1 MQPSGWLRGP
11 GWLCAARGLVVLRH
25 MTIHK
30 LNAEA
35 APKAR
40 PPLDIGVV
48 VSHREHH
55 LPNTI
60 LHARIAREMSCA
72 PARYPIHRLVR
83 CAVRSK
89 LEPLFD
95 DIAMKAGAE
104 AHRLESGWVL
114 LDGAG
119 LFASVWGAWKAG
131 YSSFVANVWAES
143 PARAQALH
151 DTMLQII
158 GDRRVLEPMFI
169 INWQF
174 STGEGLDS
182 ASFEEIADAPP
193 LDELY
198 PMLGE
203 SVSSFIDRY
212 LDASETVLVLQ
223 GPPGTGKTRL
233 VRAVLAALSAR
244 KGESAEVMYTAD
256 RRALERD
263 QIFVEFITGA
273 HDAFVIEDADHLLMA
288 RSNGNIDLHR
298 FLAVADG
305 VVRAQGRKIIFT
317 TNLPNIGDIDE
328 ALLRPGRCFG
338 SVNIR
343 TLQRDEAAR
352 LVAKL
357 CGDDAQRVAVAL
369 EKAFPNGARS
379 TSLANVFRALT

>member
-1 MQPSGWLRGP
+1 
-11 GWLCAARGLVVLRH
+11 

-30 LNAEA
+30 LNPEVTA
-35 APKAR
+35 KAV

-48 VSHREHH
+48 LNHREHRFSA
-55 LPNTI
+55 TI
-60 LHARIAREMSCA
+60 LRARVARAMSRA
-72 PARYPIHRLVR
+72 PAHFPIHRLVR

-95 DIAMKAGAE
+95 DIAMQVGVD

-114 LDGAG
+114 LDGPG
-119 LFASVWGAWKAG
+119 LFASVWGAWKTG
-131 YSSFVANVWAES
+131 YSSFVADLWAES
-143 PARAQALH
+143 PSRAQELEQAL
-151 DTMLQII
+151 MKII
-158 GDRRVLEPMFI
+158 GDRRVREPMFV

-174 STGEGLDS
+174 MTGDSLNS
-182 ASFEEIADAPP
+182 ASFEEVADGPL
-193 LDELY
+193 LDEAY

-203 SVSSFIDRY
+203 PVSAFVSRY
-212 LDASETVLVLQ
+212 LDARETVIVLQ

-233 VRAVLAALSAR
+233 VRAMLAEMSAR

-256 RRALERD
+256 RRALEKD
-263 QIFVEFITGA
+263 EVFVEFITGS
-273 HDAFVIEDADHLLMA
+273 HDAFVIEDADHMLMA

-328 ALLRPGRCFG
+328 ALMRPGRCFA
-338 SVNIR
+338 SVQMR
-343 TLQRDEAAR
+343 ALLRDEVTR

-357 CGDDAQRVAVAL
+357 TGNDEQRVSIIVDKL
-369 EKAFPNGARS
+369 FRNGARNA
-379 TSLANVFRALT
+379 SLANVFRALE